1 MNCLLIAPFVPHIG
15 KTFKLNILT
24 RHFIVYLTSTCKPS
38 RPSYAS
44 LSDILKWDIAR
55 NLHALLGQRESD
67 AGLAPEILFLKDSVL
82 SFGLALTA
90 PGRYLIASHNAGFSW
105 YGNAFDMQLWLL
117 NVNGRFAE

>member
-1 MNCLLIAPFVPHIG
+1 MKYSN
-15 KTFKLNILT
+15 
-24 RHFIVYLTSTCKPS
+24 TSLH
-38 RPSYAS
+38 S
-44 LSDILKWDIAR
+44 LSYVHMQALASILRKSIRYLKRDIAR

-82 SFGLALTA
+82 SFAFALTA